1 MVGLV
6 TKLCTTLATSWTVAC
21 QAPLF
26 MRFSRQEYWSGL
38 PFPSSGDLP
47 DPGME
52 PGFPALQAVSCIADR
67 FFIDWTTRKAPGKK
81 CLRVKINLNWNVL
94 LIQAL
99 NSSPIFHIAHKLNL
113 KWETKNSWLWFSY
126 LLPKILRLEA
136 KGRLAFPKDR
146 KYRIF
151 SPEILNIWLCDFDF
165 GGSDL
170 NPLFL
175 FSVHDFFFS

>member
-1 MVGLV
+1 MG
-6 TKLCTTLATSWTVAC
+6 
-21 QAPLF
+21 
-26 MRFSRQEYWSGL
+26 FSRQEYWSHL
-38 PFPSSGDLP
+38 PYPSPRDLP

-67 FFIDWTTRKAPGKK
+67 FFTDWATRKAPGKK

-113 KWETKNSWLWFSY
+113 KWETKNSWLWFLY

-136 KGRLAFPKDR
+136 KGRLVFPKDR
-146 KYRIF
+146 KYKIF
-151 SPEILNIWLCDFDF
+151 SPEILRLQ
-165 GGSDL
+165 L
-170 NPLFL
+170 RKALFRKWKV
-175 FSVHDFFFS
+175 S